1 MINFEFIEK
10 IGPENDEICNIYAI
24 YGCDSEGNPHFLVVG
39 GMDDGAQAPVI
50 DMSASDHKARIYN
63 EEDSALEIAVD
74 FGLVSDIKFFY
85 EAESFDLTLNF

>member
-1 MINFEFIEK
+1 MINFEFIGK
-10 IGPENDEICNIYAI
+10 IGPEDDEICNIYAI
-24 YGCDSEGNPHFLVVG
+24 YGCDSKGNPHFLVVG
-39 GMDDGAQAPVI
+39 GMEDEQAPVI

-63 EEDSALEIAVD
+63 EEDSALEIADD